1 VLPITQGMLDRLPAY
16 YRGDSFIEGL
26 QDAVG
31 RELQRIWDRVAVIQ
45 SGVFPQTSDD
55 TYGLLSLWEMLLGLP
70 VAAAGVSLTVR
81 RNLVVATLNGR
92 NESSGAGW
100 ISAMNQAM
108 GGTPWTYQEGPGA
121 NQVSIYISFS
131 SSSFSSVQVLA
142 LARKITPAHIDIAV
156 NYSQGFIVGEGIVG
170 EDRL

>member
-1 VLPITQGMLDRLPAY
+1 MLDRLPAY

-108 GGTPWTYQEGPGA
+108 GGTPWT
-121 NQVSIYISFS
+121 
-131 SSSFSSVQVLA
+131 
-142 LARKITPAHIDIAV
+142 
-156 NYSQGFIVGEGIVG
+156 
-170 EDRL
+170 